1 MQENDRHGSGA
12 PKGARPLPPPDG
24 VWRDK
29 QGAPLDCA
37 DKLRL
42 LNASLAE
49 LRVLAQESY
58 ADGLLMGV
66 AEPQLRAAFAEILA
80 ALGQEAGG
88 RGGREGTE
96 GTESGTGQEQ
106 GGEGAAGSQAPDGAP
121 DGALGGPREG
131 GP

>member
-88 RGGREGTE
+88 RGGTE

-106 GGEGAAGSQAPDGAP
+106 GGEGAAGSQAPDGA
-121 DGALGGPREG
+121 LGGPREG